1 MNSGQ
6 CKGTEEQGVKFVPT
20 RGSLIGGIAKE
31 KTARIT
37 DAISDVQLA
46 RSIHDRSIVSS
57 DFARAGAFVRHL
69 HGAGI

>member
-37 DAISDVQLA
+37 DAIS
-46 RSIHDRSIVSS
+46 R
-57 DFARAGAFVRHL
+57 RAASNRRVKGTA
-69 HGAGI
+69 A